1 MSNTMNWIMALL
13 NEQDETLSLKRQ
25 LQAKEDRITDLETEN
40 ARLRLVLKIVS
51 QQIPY
56 QVSVTKTV
64 SFL

>member
-1 MSNTMNWIMALL
+1 MVTWINALL
-13 NEQDETLSLKRQ
+13 DEMEGEESLKRQ

-40 ARLRLVLKIVS
+40 ARLRLVLKIMS

-64 SFL
+64 NFL